1 MKERTLR
8 HLTNQHLHRHLS
20 AVNILVVHA
29 FCSHISTSGC
39 NRVWDTLIVLWHLR
53 LIRTLQFPYV
63 YRFLQSC
70 VGTTRAHLAVYSFTQ
85 PKYRVPAESTK
96 NDIFIR
102 TNATA
107 GTSLLFGFRG
117 VFYLHSKKGTKSS
130 TWCSFPSGDQTV
142 TSVSYLFPCIENEWS
157 NKIEEIWD
165 KLSVLG
171 TSGIDYGI
179 WMHKI
184 CIRS

>member
-29 FCSHISTSGC
+29 FSSHISTSGC

-70 VGTTRAHLAVYSFTQ
+70 VGTTRAHLAVYSFIQ
-85 PKYRVPAESTK
+85 LKYRVPAESTK

-102 TNATA
+102 TNATTC
-107 GTSLLFGFRG
+107 TSLLFGFRG
-117 VFYLHSKKGTKSS
+117 IFYLHHYTKAKFS

-142 TSVSYLFPCIENEWS
+142 TSVSYLFPCIDIEWS
-157 NKIEEIWD
+157 KLIEEVCQKYELFQD
-165 KLSVLG
+165 FE
-171 TSGIDYGI
+171 
-179 WMHKI
+179 
-184 CIRS
+184 